1 VTTLVPALLCAAII
15 GFAAHRASLCN
26 VRAVAEVMT
35 QRSAHMLRSLL
46 QAALWAC
53 LVGGLWTVVAGQTL
67 ASARVPAVLTWSVLG
82 GFLFGVGAAVN
93 GGCSLSTLHRLVDG
107 EVGMLATLVGFA
119 VGVSLDL
126 ALAPWVGSTRPL
138 EWVASPAIWSRW
150 PNASPWV
157 LAMLVIWA
165 ARQALALKRAAQ
177 SASPRTW
184 RHSLLAPTYSLAGA
198 AALMGV
204 SAGVLYAAQGA
215 WSYTNH
221 LRTSVLHGWTGS
233 AMPSASHSSL
243 VLALLAG
250 MLLSAWQRR
259 SLAWRPPQRAGVWLR
274 HLGGGVLMGAG
285 AAMVPG
291 GNDTL
296 LLKAL
301 PTLALQAVAAYAS
314 LLAGIATVLWAM
326 RRAQVSMPGVACS
339 PAGCRE
345 VSPPAERSR
354 HEEAAHVP

>member
-1 VTTLVPALLCAAII
+1 MLSFLLALACAATI

-26 VRAVAEVMT
+26 VRAVAEVLT

-46 QAALWAC
+46 HAALWAC
-53 LVGGLWTVVAGQTL
+53 LVGGLWTVMAGQPL
-67 ASARVPAVLTWSVLG
+67 VPARVPAVLTWSVIG
-82 GFLFGVGAAVN
+82 GLLFGIGAAVN
-93 GGCSLSTLHRLVDG
+93 GGCSLSTLHRLADG
-107 EVGMLATLVGFA
+107 EVGMLATLAGFV

-126 ALAPWVGSTRPL
+126 ALAPWAGSARPL
-138 EWVASPAIWSRW
+138 EWVASTAIWSRW
-150 PNASPWV
+150 PSAAPWV
-157 LAMLVIWA
+157 LAALVIWA
-165 ARQALALKRAAQ
+165 ASQALALKSAAQ
-177 SASPRTW
+177 SASPRTL
-184 RHSLLAPTYSLAGA
+184 RHTLLAPTYSLAVA

-233 AMPSASHSSL
+233 AMPSASHSLL
-243 VLALLAG
+243 VFALLVG
-250 MLLSAWQRR
+250 MLLSARQRR

-296 LLKAL
+296 LLNAL
-301 PTLALQAVAAYAS
+301 PSLALQAVVAYAS
-314 LLAGIATVLWAM
+314 LLAGIAMVLWAM
-326 RRAQVSMPGVACS
+326 RRARVSMPGVACS

-345 VSPPAERSR
+345 VSPPTERSR